1 MGIVEYLGAGDA
13 GAQSNAKGAGC
24 RCAGWGLVAMWAGS
38 SQLSLT
44 QHGFCRWQGCECL
57 HAGTS
62 GGACTMHAALPAH
75 AILTHP
81 AAAATNVTQQAAAT
95 ANNRRRCAASDSAH
109 CCFDRP
115 WQLCRCHASWRPAAD
130 DCCAPGTGRHTPR
143 MPLIPG
149 CAPTC
154 VRRLRA
160 EKAPATNFN
169 VAVTTPNATLA
180 SQVEVG
186 AAAGSGAAASWQC
199 TAVPCMVGPT
209 PLLHTVG
216 CSPPAGSTAV
226 ALTLLL
232 NKAVASVTHQPNC
245 RRG

>member
-1 MGIVEYLGAGDA
+1 MAPPTGIAATSNFSFVVLDNVADFTPEVEQKVAEQLAAQLQLPASQVTLASPANISVAATLQLAAFPPGREEDVRMGIVEYLGAGDA

-95 ANNRRRCAASDSAH
+95 ANNRRRYAAH
-109 CCFDRP
+109 CCTFLL
-115 WQLCRCHASWRPAAD
+115 QL
-130 DCCAPGTGRHTPR
+130 
-143 MPLIPG
+143 
-149 CAPTC
+149 
-154 VRRLRA
+154 
-160 EKAPATNFN
+160 
-169 VAVTTPNATLA
+169 
-180 SQVEVG
+180 
-186 AAAGSGAAASWQC
+186 AGSVPPLQC
-199 TAVPCMVGPT
+199 IMVT
-209 PLLHTVG
+209 
-216 CSPPAGSTAV
+216 CS
-226 ALTLLL
+226 
-232 NKAVASVTHQPNC
+232 
-245 RRG
+245 R